1 MKLKIITALLLS
13 ALLLSACAGKKF
25 SAEPYKEMR
34 FATLPAS
41 SVVFVSDRG
50 VLAASY
56 LDGTIRTLDINTGKA
71 VLKMPAGN
79 PVEALSYTGNN
90 GILISADRAGFIKLW
105 DTKTGQLIKSIKLSD
120 TAALSCAANPDG
132 TLFAAASAGKV
143 SIYRV
148 NNAGKIKELNAAP
161 NSPYR
166 QVNFSADKKRFL
178 TAAGGTITVFTV
190 SKSTGLKQ
198 FFIPESIDIKN
209 ELSIKNNYSINSAVF
224 SGDSS
229 LIAAAGD
236 GGVLNVC
243 RAEDGY
249 KVWSDPSFNGAVRAV
264 AFSPGSK
271 YLAAGDN
278 SGRLVFYSSKT
289 GEKLAELQV
298 PSGIYGTAFSPSG
311 KLFAAST
318 STGVVKIWKTPKDA
332 KKIVIDFS
340 GLKTVLL
347 SLLAAAV
354 ILSVIFIRLRR
365 K

>member
-1 MKLKIITALLLS
+1 MKSKIVTVLLVS
-13 ALLLSACAGKKF
+13 AILLSACAGKKF

-41 SVVFVSDRG
+41 SVVFLSDRG
-50 VLAASY
+50 MLAASY
-56 LDGTIRTLDINTGKA
+56 LDGTIRSLDINTGKA

-90 GILISADRAGFIKLW
+90 GILISADRAGFVKLW
-105 DTKTGQLIKSIKLSD
+105 EIKTGQLIKSIKLSD
-120 TAALSCAANPDG
+120 TAAFSCAANPDG
-132 TLFAAASAGKV
+132 TLFAAASGGKAA
-143 SIYRV
+143 IYV
-148 NNAGKIKELNAAP
+148 TKNTIKIKELNTAA
-161 NSPYR
+161 NMPYR
-166 QVNFSADKKRFL
+166 QVNFSGDKKRFL
-178 TAAGGTITVFTV
+178 AAAGDTINIFNI
-190 SKSTGLKQ
+190 SKSTGLKK

-209 ELSIKNNYSINSAVF
+209 ELSIKNNHAINSAVF

-236 GGVLNVC
+236 GGVLNVY

-249 KVWSDPSFNGAVRAV
+249 KVWSDPSFSGALRAL

-318 STGVVKIWKTPKDA
+318 STGVVKIWETPKDA

-354 ILSVIFIRLRR
+354 ILAVIFIRLRR

>member
-1 MKLKIITALLLS
+1 MKSKIITALLFS
-13 ALLLSACAGKKF
+13 ALLLSACSGKKF
-25 SAEPYKEMR
+25 SADTYKEMR
-34 FATLPAS
+34 FAILPAS

-50 VLAASY
+50 MLAASY
-56 LDGTIRTLDINTGKA
+56 LDGTIRTLDTNTGKA

-79 PVEALSYTGNN
+79 PVEALSYTGNT
-90 GILISADRAGFIKLW
+90 GILISADRAGFVKLW
-105 DTKTGQLIKSIKLSD
+105 EIITGQLIKSIKHSD
-120 TAALSCAANPDG
+120 TAVFSCAANPDG
-132 TLFAAASAGKV
+132 TLFAAASGGKAA
-143 SIYRV
+143 IYRAK
-148 NNAGKIKELNAAP
+148 NAVRIKELNPAP
-161 NSPYR
+161 NAPYR
-166 QVNFSADKKRFL
+166 HVNFSADKKRFL
-178 TAAGGTITVFTV
+178 AAAGDTINIFTV
-190 SKSTGLKQ
+190 SKSTGLKK

-209 ELSIKNNYSINSAVF
+209 ELSIKNGYSINSAAF

-236 GGVLNVC
+236 GGVLNVY

-264 AFSPGSK
+264 VFSPGSK
-271 YLAAGDN
+271 YLASGDN
-278 SGRLVFYSSKT
+278 SGKLVFYSSKT

-298 PSGIYGTAFSPSG
+298 PSGIYGAAFSPSG

-340 GLKTVLL
+340 GLKTILL
-347 SLLAAAV
+347 SLLAAVV
-354 ILSVIFIRLRR
+354 ILAVIFIRLRR